1 MNAIVKTV
9 NIHLQGQY
17 YLLAILFSRQQPLK
31 EHKWFFKYALVE
43 LFFFLRVKQMSKSH
57 LCTEWTKEL

>member
-43 LFFFLRVKQMSKSH
+43 LFFFST
-57 LCTEWTKEL
+57 C